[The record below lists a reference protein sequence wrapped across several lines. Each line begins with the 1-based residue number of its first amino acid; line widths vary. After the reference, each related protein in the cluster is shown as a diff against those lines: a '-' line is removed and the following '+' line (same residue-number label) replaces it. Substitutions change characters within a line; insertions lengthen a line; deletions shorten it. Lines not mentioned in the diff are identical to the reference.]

1 MVLNLQ
7 TRVKVQSAHGVVD
20 DTIERCAEWIEAQRP
35 GELTV
40 SLEAHPEIQ
49 VTVNPRRLF
58 ARVSLLQA
66 LARELRE
73 DAATYED
80 ALRQVDALTPVALE
94 IIEGI
99 QQSAREAAETRV
111 LGVCYQEEAQAYAE
125 KRDAN
130 YTLFKGAW
138 SEHIG
143 EAMEAAQL
151 PPSEAARLIFWSAY
165 EGHADE
171 TLERWEIELKDQ
183 DPEARR
189 RSIEEW
195 DAEMKRRIKEVQ
207 TGKAKYT
214 PWSEIRDKKLTPE
227 QRAQIDADVKVE
239 AERLHKEMAEAIAQV
254 RTRLQGMG
262 YADQDLWTD
271 DQIWERWTEA
281 DEPTSGAVADELAD
295 AAGWVYCY
303 HDPMFAFEGRRV
315 GICRRDHDPRTNNEG
330 TYYKD
335 PANAEDRVAALL
347 KERGLPRWPGAP
359 LKRDGSCCAAS

>member
-111 LGVCYQEEAQAYAE
+111 LGVCHQEEAQAYAE
-125 KRDAN
+125 RRDAN
-130 YTLFKGAW
+130 YAIFKGAW

-143 EAMEAAQL
+143 EAMEAAKL

-171 TLERWEIELKDQ
+171 ALERWQIELKDQ

-189 RSIEEW
+189 RVIEEW
-195 DAEMKRRIKEVQ
+195 DAEMKRRR
-207 TGKAKYT
+207 AAAPPKYT
-214 PWSEIRDKKLTPE
+214 PWSELRDKKLTPE
-227 QRAQIDADVKVE
+227 ERAQIEANVKAEAD
-239 AERLHKEMAEAIAQV
+239 RLRQEMAEAIAQV

-262 YADQDLWTD
+262 YADADLWTD
-271 DQIWERWTEA
+271 DQLWERWTET

-295 AAGWVYCY
+295 AAGWVYCFP
-303 HDPMFAFEGRRV
+303 DATFSPEGHRV
-315 GICRRDHDPRTNNEG
+315 GICRRDHDPRPNGEG
-330 TYYKD
+330 IYIKNPTD
-335 PANAEDRVAALL
+335 AEYQVLRLMD
-347 KERGLPRWPGAP
+347 ERGLPRWTGAP
-359 LKRDGSCCAAS
+359 RMREKSCSAAS